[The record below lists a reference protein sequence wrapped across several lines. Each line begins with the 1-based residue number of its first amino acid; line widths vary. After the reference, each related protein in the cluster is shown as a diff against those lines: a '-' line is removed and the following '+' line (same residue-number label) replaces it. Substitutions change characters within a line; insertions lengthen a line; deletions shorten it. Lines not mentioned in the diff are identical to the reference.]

1 MAHESS
7 CAVFDPGRH
16 ACDCGEI
23 MRITRTEYLDL
34 LAQLSALQ
42 SDSKDAEIASL
53 KKRLNYADGLVE
65 LMGAEIIK
73 YTPHNKKEAQ
83 QILDQH
89 LLHIRSEDTTAMDK
103 AMQAL
108 PHQHRS
114 RHESRNY

>member
-42 SDSKDAEIASL
+42 SDSKDAERYRTVRRFVGAKRCRFMDSEPHQFHLESL
-53 KKRLNYADGLVE
+53 PAVK
-65 LMGAEIIK
+65 GANLFK
-73 YTPHNKKEAQ
+73 GSVAQHFDEA
-83 QILDQH
+83 IDAA
-89 LLHIRSEDTTAMDK
+89 R
-103 AMQAL
+103 QAL
-108 PHQHRS
+108 STPAQEQTHD
-114 RHESRNY
+114 